1 MVEYRI
7 DAPPKPVRT
16 EIRRLLES
24 SGLPR
29 HEAER
34 LLAVASG
41 VSRARLAMERDLDQ
55 PTVSRFWEFAR
66 RRLGMEPLQHI
77 EGTVQ
82 FGPLELRSDGRAL
95 VPRPETERLWEIVV
109 ERAAARPPAV
119 IVDLCTGSG
128 NLALG
133 LKQAFP
139 QADVY
144 GTDLYD
150 RALNLA
156 TANGALTGLEV
167 DWRRGDLFSALPEAV
182 RGRVDL
188 MVANPP
194 YLAEDEF
201 PSLPEDVRD
210 HEPYEALV
218 AGPVGDEV
226 LERIAAEAPEWLR
239 PGALL
244 ACEISEFQEERSLE
258 LFAHF
263 DATVA
268 VDLTGRPRFVIGTE
282 PGRQT

>member
-1 MVEYRI
+1 MVQYRT
-7 DAPPKPVRT
+7 AAASVPSGFEV
-16 EIRRLLES
+16 RRLLRS

-41 VSRARLAMERDLDQ
+41 VSRAHLAMEREVDHFTASKFLEL
-55 PTVSRFWEFAR
+55 TR
-66 RRLGMEPLQHI
+66 RRLALEPLQHI

-109 ERAAARPPAV
+109 QRMAHRPPAV

-133 LKQAFP
+133 LKYAFP
-139 QADVY
+139 KATVY
-144 GTDLYD
+144 GTDLSD
-150 RALNLA
+150 QALSLA
-156 TANGALTGLEV
+156 AANGSLTGLEV
-167 DWRRGDLFSALPEAV
+167 DWRRGDLFTALSKDV

-194 YLAEDEF
+194 YVAEEEF
-201 PSLPEDVRD
+201 SSLPVDVRD
-210 HEPYEALV
+210 HEPYQALV
-218 AGPVGDEV
+218 AGPVGDEILV
-226 LERIAAEAPEWLR
+226 RIAAEAMDWLR

-244 ACEISEFQEERSLE
+244 ACEISEFDEERALE
-258 LFAHF
+258 LFAPF
-263 DATVA
+263 DATV
-268 VDLTGRPRFVIGTE
+268 VPDLTGRPRLVIGDAE
-282 PGRQT
+282 PG